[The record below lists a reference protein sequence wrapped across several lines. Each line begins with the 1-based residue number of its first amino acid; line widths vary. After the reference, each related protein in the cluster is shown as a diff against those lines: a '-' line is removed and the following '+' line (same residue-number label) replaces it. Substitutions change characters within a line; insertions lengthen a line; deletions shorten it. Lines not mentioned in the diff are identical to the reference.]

1 MLQLRALLGEQIEDA
16 ERKLFSLAKSL
27 RRTLPISQ
35 SAPMRCPSCR
45 FILMKQGG
53 ISILVGSSRK
63 RQKGLDLLIVDY
75 IQLMQGSSKISGSR
89 FQETEITTALHA
101 LGKELKC
108 TDYWPRQVLSTLHQ
122 VQSTTAPYANFFKS
136 PICSCWLWFFTNAM
150 QQPPAY
156 PQNIESKNVEQLK
169 TK

>member
-1 MLQLRALLGEQIEDA
+1 MNVSYDAPVESSLGEQIEDA

-75 IQLMQGSSKISGSR
+75 IQLMQGSSKISGSS
-89 FQETEITTALHA
+89 FQETEITTGLKA

-108 TDYWPRQVLSTLHQ
+108 TDY
-122 VQSTTAPYANFFKS
+122 
-136 PICSCWLWFFTNAM
+136 
-150 QQPPAY
+150 
-156 PQNIESKNVEQLK
+156 
-169 TK
+169 